1 MVERSKGFRSKTRKK
16 LRKHVRKKGLTPIS
30 KVIQSFDVGE
40 RVHVVIDPGIHKGQ
54 PHPRF
59 HGKTGKVLGNQG
71 RAYLVEIRDGKM
83 MKKIIV
89 GPEHLKPQ
97 RG

>member
-1 MVERSKGFRSKTRKK
+1 MERSRGSRSKTRKK
-16 LRKHVRKKGLTPIS
+16 LRKNVRKKGLTSINR
-30 KVIQSFDVGE
+30 VIQSFDAGE
-40 RVHVVIDPGIHKGQ
+40 RVHVTIDPGIHKGQ

-71 RAYLVEIRDGKM
+71 RAFLIEIREGKM
-83 MKKIIV
+83 LKKIIV

-97 RG
+97 RD